1 MKKILSLFAIMAVL
15 AMGFA
20 SCEGQDSKDFK
31 ITVSNVTETT
41 ANVLVEPADTTATY
55 YLTCYPTKSI
65 ATMGD
70 DSLSLVIAAEL
81 EFIRQLASAAYG
93 TEFTTTE
100 VLEIVLVKGKQ
111 EQALKSMNPGTDYTV
126 VAAKMD
132 FQGVINGKIAKKNFT
147 TKEIVYGQLTFSF
160 ENTGSSVIVTPSNDY
175 EPWDYYLLPTAD
187 YQQYYNSDKKAAA
200 EDCYAYYG
208 TKLAAPGIAEFD
220 FAELQAEGLTG
231 DVVLL
236 TYACDETGITSE
248 VAEYQFNIP
257 AAAGAPA
264 KKVTKESIAN
274 FKNLKNVEKK
284 FNAIKA
290 MKK

>member
-81 EFIRQLASAAYG
+81 EYLNQLVAAMG
-93 TEFTTTE
+93 MPMSMPEM
-100 VLEIVLVKGKQ
+100 LEIILVKGKYEQ
-111 EQALKSMNPGTDYTV
+111 ELTSMNLGTDYTV
-126 VAAKMD
+126 VVAKMD

-147 TKEIVYGQLTFSF
+147 TKEAVMGQLTFTF
-160 ENTGSSVIVTPSNDY
+160 ENTGSSVIVFPSNNY
-175 EPWDYYLLPTAD
+175 EAWDYSLLTAD
-187 YQQYYNSDKKAAA
+187 EYAEFNNDKNVAA
-200 EDCYAYYG
+200 EDAYAYYG
-208 TKLAAPGIAEFD
+208 TEYASPGAKEFSFEEIAMYI
-220 FAELQAEGLTG
+220 GTG
-231 DVVLL
+231 DMTLL
-236 TYACDETGITSE
+236 TYACDAKGITSE
-248 VAEYQFNIP
+248 VAEYKFNVP
-257 AAAGAPA
+257 APAGAPA
-264 KKVTKESIAN
+264 KKVAKESIAN
-274 FKNLKNVEKK
+274 FKNLKKVEKK

>member
-1 MKKILSLFAIMAVL
+1 MKKVLSLFAIMAVL
-15 AMGFA
+15 AMGF
-20 SCEGQDSKDFK
+20 SSYEDKDSKDFK
-31 ITVSNVTETT
+31 ITVSEVTLTT

-81 EFIRQLASAAYG
+81 EYLNQLVAAMG
-93 TEFTTTE
+93 MPMSMPEM
-100 VLEIVLVKGKQ
+100 LEIILVKGKY
-111 EQALKSMNPGTDYTV
+111 EQVLTPLNPGTDYTV
-126 VAAKMD
+126 VVAKMD

-147 TKEIVYGQLTFSF
+147 TKEAVMGQLTFTF

-175 EPWDYYLLPTAD
+175 EPWDYALFTPDQYA
-187 YQQYYNSDKKAAA
+187 QYYNSDKNAAA
-200 EDCYAYYG
+200 ADAYAYYG
-208 TKLAAPGIAEFD
+208 YKNAAAGEAEFEFAD
-220 FAELQAEGLTG
+220 FQSIGIVG
-231 DVVLL
+231 DIVLI
-236 TYACDETGITSE
+236 TYACDDEGITSE
-248 VAEYQFNIP
+248 VAEYTFNVP
-257 AAAGAPA
+257 APAGAPA
-264 KKVTKESIAN
+264 KKIAKETIAN

>member
-1 MKKILSLFAIMAVL
+1 MKKVLSLFAIMAVL

-31 ITVSNVTETT
+31 ITVSEITETT

-55 YLTCYPTKSI
+55 YMTCYPTKSI

-81 EFIRQLASAAYG
+81 EYLKQFVAAMG
-93 TEFTTTE
+93 MELSLPE
-100 VLEIVLVKGKQ
+100 ILEIVLIKGKH
-111 EQALKSMNPGTDYTV
+111 EQALTSMNPGTDYTV
-126 VAAKMD
+126 VVAKMD

-248 VAEYQFNIP
+248 VAEYKFNVP

-290 MKK
+290 MIK

>member
-1 MKKILSLFAIMAVL
+1 MKKVLSLFAIMAVL

-65 ATMGD
+65 ATMDD

-81 EFIRQLASAAYG
+81 EYLKQFVAAMG
-93 TEFTTTE
+93 MELSLPE
-100 VLEIVLVKGKQ
+100 ILEIVLLKGNHEQ
-111 EQALKSMNPGTDYTV
+111 ELTSMNLGTDYTV
-126 VAAKMD
+126 VVAKMD

-147 TKEIVYGQLTFSF
+147 TKEAVLGQLTFSF
-160 ENTGSSVIVTPSNDY
+160 ENTGSSVIVFPSNNY
-175 EPWDYYLLPTAD
+175 EAWDYSLLTAEE
-187 YQQYYNSDKKAAA
+187 YAEFNNDKNVAA
-200 EDCYAYYG
+200 EDAYAYYG
-208 TKLAAPGIAEFD
+208 TEYASPGAKEFSFEEIATYI
-220 FAELQAEGLTG
+220 GIG
-231 DVVLL
+231 DMTLL
-236 TYACDETGITSE
+236 TYACDGKGITSE
-248 VAEYQFNIP
+248 VAEYKFNVP
-257 AAAGAPA
+257 APAGAPA
-264 KKVTKESIAN
+264 KKVAKESIAN

>member
-1 MKKILSLFAIMAVL
+1 MKKVLSLFAIMAVL

-31 ITVSNVTETT
+31 ITVSEITETT

-55 YLTCYPTKSI
+55 YMTCYPTKSI
-65 ATMGD
+65 ATMDD

-81 EFIRQLASAAYG
+81 EYLKQFVAAMG
-93 TEFTTTE
+93 MELSLPE
-100 VLEIVLVKGKQ
+100 ILEIVLIKGKH
-111 EQALKSMNPGTDYTV
+111 EQALTSMNPGTDYTV
-126 VAAKMD
+126 VVAKMD

-160 ENTGSSVIVTPSNDY
+160 ENTGSSVIVTPSNNY
-175 EPWDYYLLPTAD
+175 EAWDYSLLTAEE
-187 YQQYYNSDKKAAA
+187 YAGFNNDKNVAA
-200 EDCYAYYG
+200 EDAYAYYG
-208 TKLAAPGIAEFD
+208 TEYASPGAKEFS
-220 FAELQAEGLTG
+220 FAEIATYIGTG
-231 DVVLL
+231 DMTLL
-236 TYACDETGITSE
+236 TYACDDKGITSE
-248 VAEYQFNIP
+248 VAEYKFNVP
-257 AAAGAPA
+257 APAGAPA
-264 KKVTKESIAN
+264 KKIAKESIAN

>member
-1 MKKILSLFAIMAVL
+1 MAVL

-31 ITVSNVTETT
+31 ITVSEITETT

-55 YLTCYPTKSI
+55 YMTCYPTKSI

-81 EFIRQLASAAYG
+81 EYLKQFVAAMG
-93 TEFTTTE
+93 MELSLPE
-100 VLEIVLVKGKQ
+100 ILEIVLIKGKH
-111 EQALKSMNPGTDYTV
+111 EQALTSMNPGTDYTV
-126 VAAKMD
+126 VVAKMD

-147 TKEIVYGQLTFSF
+147 TKEIVYGQLTFTF
-160 ENTGSSVIVTPSNDY
+160 ENTGSSVIVKPSNNY
-175 EPWDYYLLPTAD
+175 EAWDYSLLTAEE
-187 YQQYYNSDKKAAA
+187 YAGFNNDKNVAA
-200 EDCYAYYG
+200 EDSYAYYG
-208 TKLAAPGIAEFD
+208 TEYASPGAKEFS
-220 FAELQAEGLTG
+220 FAEIATYIGTG
-231 DVVLL
+231 DMTLL
-236 TYACDETGITSE
+236 TYACDDKGITSE
-248 VAEYQFNIP
+248 VAEYKFNVP
-257 AAAGAPA
+257 APAGAPA
-264 KKVTKESIAN
+264 KKVAKESIAN

>member
-20 SCEGQDSKDFK
+20 SCEDKDPKDFK
-31 ITVSNVTETT
+31 ITVSEVTETT

-55 YLTCYPTKSI
+55 YLTCYQTKSI
-65 ATMGD
+65 ATMND
-70 DSLSLVIAAEL
+70 DSLSLVIAAEV
-81 EFIRQLASAAYG
+81 EFLRQLASAAYG

-126 VAAKMD
+126 VVAKMD

-175 EPWDYYLLPTAD
+175 EPWDYALFTPDQYA
-187 YQQYYNSDKKAAA
+187 QYYNSDKNAAA
-200 EDCYAYYG
+200 ADAYAYYG
-208 TKLAAPGIAEFD
+208 YKNAAAGEAEFE
-220 FAELQAEGLTG
+220 FAEFQSIGIVG
-231 DVVLL
+231 DIVLI
-236 TYACDETGITSE
+236 TYACDDEGITSE
-248 VAEYQFNIP
+248 VAEYTFNVP
-257 AAAGAPA
+257 APAGAPA
-264 KKVTKESIAN
+264 KKIAKESIAN

>member
-1 MKKILSLFAIMAVL
+1 
-15 AMGFA
+15 
-20 SCEGQDSKDFK
+20 
-31 ITVSNVTETT
+31 
-41 ANVLVEPADTTATY
+41 
-55 YLTCYPTKSI
+55 
-65 ATMGD
+65 MGD

-93 TEFTTTE
+93 TELTMTE
-100 VLEIVLVKGKQ
+100 VLEIVLMKGKK
-111 EQALKSMNPGTDYTV
+111 EQALKSMNPGTDYTFV
-126 VAAKMD
+126 VAKMD

-147 TKEIVYGQLTFSF
+147 TKEIVMGQLTFTF
-160 ENTGSSVIVTPSNDY
+160 ENTGSSVIVKPSNNY

-208 TKLAAPGIAEFD
+208 NKLAAPGIAEFD
-220 FAELQAEGLTG
+220 LAELQAEGLTG

-236 TYACDETGITSE
+236 TYACDDKGITSE
-248 VAEYQFNIP
+248 VAEYIFNVP

-264 KKVTKESIAN
+264 KKITKETIAN

>member
-1 MKKILSLFAIMAVL
+1 MKKVLSLFAIMAVL

-31 ITVSNVTETT
+31 ITVSEITETT

-55 YLTCYPTKSI
+55 YMTCYPTKSI

-81 EFIRQLASAAYG
+81 EYLKQFVAAMG
-93 TEFTTTE
+93 MELSLPE
-100 VLEIVLVKGKQ
+100 ILEIVLIKGKH
-111 EQALKSMNPGTDYTV
+111 EQALTSMNPGTDYTV
-126 VAAKMD
+126 VVAKMD

-147 TKEIVYGQLTFSF
+147 TKEIVMGQLTFSF

-248 VAEYQFNIP
+248 VAEYKFNVP

>member
-65 ATMGD
+65 ATMDD

-81 EFIRQLASAAYG
+81 EYLKQFVAAMG
-93 TEFTTTE
+93 MELSLPE
-100 VLEIVLVKGKQ
+100 ILEIVLLKGNHEQ
-111 EQALKSMNPGTDYTV
+111 ELTSMNLGTDYTV
-126 VAAKMD
+126 VVAKMD

-147 TKEIVYGQLTFSF
+147 TKEAVLGQLTFTF

-175 EPWDYYLLPTAD
+175 EPWDYALFTPDQYA
-187 YQQYYNSDKKAAA
+187 QYYNSDKNAAA
-200 EDCYAYYG
+200 ADAYAYYG
-208 TKLAAPGIAEFD
+208 YKNAAAGEAEFE
-220 FAELQAEGLTG
+220 FAEFQSIGIVG
-231 DVVLL
+231 DIVLI
-236 TYACDETGITSE
+236 TYACDDEGITSE
-248 VAEYQFNIP
+248 VAEYKFNVP
-257 AAAGAPA
+257 APAGAPA
-264 KKVTKESIAN
+264 KKVAKESIAN

>member
-1 MKKILSLFAIMAVL
+1 MKKVLSLFAIMAVL

-31 ITVSNVTETT
+31 ITVSEITETT

-55 YLTCYPTKSI
+55 YMTCYPTKSI

-81 EFIRQLASAAYG
+81 EYLKQFVAAMG
-93 TEFTTTE
+93 MELSLPE
-100 VLEIVLVKGKQ
+100 ILEIVLIKGKH
-111 EQALKSMNPGTDYTV
+111 EQALTSMNPGTDYTV
-126 VAAKMD
+126 VVAKMD

-160 ENTGSSVIVTPSNDY
+160 ENTGSSVIVTPSNNY
-175 EPWDYYLLPTAD
+175 EAWDYSLLTAEE
-187 YQQYYNSDKKAAA
+187 YAEFNNDKNVAA
-200 EDCYAYYG
+200 EDSYAYYG
-208 TKLAAPGIAEFD
+208 TQYASPGAKEFS
-220 FAELQAEGLTG
+220 FAEIATYIGTG
-231 DVVLL
+231 DMTLL
-236 TYACDETGITSE
+236 TYACDDKGITSE
-248 VAEYQFNIP
+248 VAEYKFKVP
-257 AAAGAPA
+257 APAGAPA
-264 KKVTKESIAN
+264 KKIAKESIAN

-290 MKK
+290 MIK

>member
-31 ITVSNVTETT
+31 ITVSEVTLTT

-55 YLTCYPTKSI
+55 YMTCYPTKSI

-81 EFIRQLASAAYG
+81 EYLNQLVAAMG
-93 TEFTTTE
+93 MPMSMPEM
-100 VLEIVLVKGKQ
+100 LEIILVKGKY
-111 EQALKSMNPGTDYTV
+111 EQVLTPLNPGTDYTV
-126 VAAKMD
+126 VVAKMD

-147 TKEIVYGQLTFSF
+147 TKEAVMGQLTFTF
-160 ENTGSSVIVTPSNDY
+160 ENTGSSVIVIPSNNY
-175 EPWDYYLLPTAD
+175 EAWDYSLLTAEE
-187 YQQYYNSDKKAAA
+187 YAEFNNDKNVAA
-200 EDCYAYYG
+200 EDAYAYYG
-208 TKLAAPGIAEFD
+208 TQYASPGAKEFSFEEIATYI
-220 FAELQAEGLTG
+220 GIG
-231 DVVLL
+231 DMTLL
-236 TYACDETGITSE
+236 TYACDATGITSE
-248 VAEYQFNIP
+248 VAEYTFNVP
-257 AAAGAPA
+257 APAGAPA
-264 KKVTKESIAN
+264 KKIAKESIAN

>member
-1 MKKILSLFAIMAVL
+1 MAVL

-31 ITVSNVTETT
+31 ITVSEVTLTT

-55 YLTCYPTKSI
+55 YMTCYPTKSI

-81 EFIRQLASAAYG
+81 EYLNQLVAAMG
-93 TEFTTTE
+93 MPMSMPEM
-100 VLEIVLVKGKQ
+100 LEIILVKGKY
-111 EQALKSMNPGTDYTV
+111 EQVLTPLNPGTDYTV
-126 VAAKMD
+126 VVAKMD

-147 TKEIVYGQLTFSF
+147 TKEAVMGQLTFTF
-160 ENTGSSVIVTPSNDY
+160 ENTGSSVIVTPSNNY
-175 EPWDYYLLPTAD
+175 EAWDYSLLTAEE
-187 YQQYYNSDKKAAA
+187 YAEFNNDKNVAA
-200 EDCYAYYG
+200 EDAYAYYG
-208 TKLAAPGIAEFD
+208 TEYASPGAKEFSFEEIATYI
-220 FAELQAEGLTG
+220 GIG
-231 DVVLL
+231 DMTLL
-236 TYACDETGITSE
+236 TYACDDKGITSE
-248 VAEYQFNIP
+248 VAEYKFNVP
-257 AAAGAPA
+257 APAGAPA
-264 KKVTKESIAN
+264 KKVAKESIAN

>member
-20 SCEGQDSKDFK
+20 SCEDKDSKDFK

-65 ATMGD
+65 ATMDD

-81 EFIRQLASAAYG
+81 EFLKQFVASMG
-93 TEFTTTE
+93 MELSLPE
-100 VLEIVLVKGKQ
+100 ILEIVLLKGNHEQ
-111 EQALKSMNPGTDYTV
+111 ELTSMNLGTDYTV
-126 VAAKMD
+126 VVAKMD

-147 TKEIVYGQLTFSF
+147 TKEAVLGQLTFSF
-160 ENTGSSVIVTPSNDY
+160 ENTGSSVIVFPSNNY
-175 EPWDYYLLPTAD
+175 EAWDYSLLTAEE
-187 YQQYYNSDKKAAA
+187 YAEFNNDKNVAA
-200 EDCYAYYG
+200 EDAYAYYG
-208 TKLAAPGIAEFD
+208 TEYASPGAKEFSFEEIAMYI
-220 FAELQAEGLTG
+220 GTG
-231 DVVLL
+231 DMTLL
-236 TYACDETGITSE
+236 TYACDAKGITSE
-248 VAEYQFNIP
+248 VAEYKFNVP
-257 AAAGAPA
+257 APAGAPA
-264 KKVTKESIAN
+264 KKVAKESIAN
-274 FKNLKNVEKK
+274 FKNLKKVEKK

>member
-31 ITVSNVTETT
+31 ITVSEITETT

-55 YLTCYPTKSI
+55 YVTCYPTKSI
-65 ATMGD
+65 ATMDD

-81 EFIRQLASAAYG
+81 EYLKQFVAAMG
-93 TEFTTTE
+93 MELSLPE
-100 VLEIVLVKGKQ
+100 ILEIVLVKGKY
-111 EQALKSMNPGTDYTV
+111 EQTLTSMNPGTDYTV
-126 VAAKMD
+126 VVAKMD

-147 TKEIVYGQLTFSF
+147 TKEIVLGNLTFSF
-160 ENTGSSVIVTPSNDY
+160 ENTGSSIIVIPSNEN
-175 EPWDYYLLPTAD
+175 EPWDYALLTSAE
-187 YQQYYNSDKKAAA
+187 YAQYYNSDKNAAA
-200 EDCYAYYG
+200 ADAYAYYG
-208 TKLAAPGIAEFD
+208 TEYASPGAY
-220 FAELQAEGLTG
+220 ELLFSDLVNVGITG
-231 DVVLL
+231 DLVLI
-236 TYACDETGITSE
+236 TYACNETGITSE
-248 VAEYQFNIP
+248 VAEYQFNVP
-257 AAAGAPA
+257 APAGAPA
-264 KKVTKESIAN
+264 KKVAKESIAN

>member
-1 MKKILSLFAIMAVL
+1 MKKVLSLFAIMAVL

-31 ITVSNVTETT
+31 ITVSEVTETT

-55 YLTCYPTKSI
+55 YLTCYQTKSI
-65 ATMGD
+65 ATMDD

-81 EFIRQLASAAYG
+81 EYLRQFASAAYG
-93 TEFTTTE
+93 TEFTMTE

-111 EQALKSMNPGTDYTV
+111 EKALKSMNPGTDYTV

-147 TKEIVYGQLTFSF
+147 TKEIVYGQLTFTF
-160 ENTGSSVIVTPSNDY
+160 ENTGSSVIVTPSNNY
-175 EPWDYYLLPTAD
+175 EAWDYSLLTAEE
-187 YQQYYNSDKKAAA
+187 YAGFNNDKNVAA
-200 EDCYAYYG
+200 EDSYAYYG
-208 TKLAAPGIAEFD
+208 TQYASPGAKEFS
-220 FAELQAEGLTG
+220 FAEIATYIGTG
-231 DVVLL
+231 DMTLL
-236 TYACDETGITSE
+236 TYACDDKGITSE
-248 VAEYQFNIP
+248 VAEFKFNVP
-257 AAAGAPA
+257 APAGAPA
-264 KKVTKESIAN
+264 KKIAKESIAN

-290 MKK
+290 MIK

>member
-1 MKKILSLFAIMAVL
+1 MKKVLSLFAIMAVL

-31 ITVSNVTETT
+31 ITVSEITETT

-55 YLTCYPTKSI
+55 YMTCYPTKSI

-81 EFIRQLASAAYG
+81 EYLKQFVAAMG
-93 TEFTTTE
+93 MELSLPE
-100 VLEIVLVKGKQ
+100 ILEIVLIKGKH
-111 EQALKSMNPGTDYTV
+111 EQALTSMNPGTDYTV
-126 VAAKMD
+126 VVAKMD

-147 TKEIVYGQLTFSF
+147 TKEIVMGQLTFSF

-248 VAEYQFNIP
+248 VAEYKFNVP
-257 AAAGAPA
+257 APAGAPA
-264 KKVTKESIAN
+264 KKVAKESIAN

-290 MKK
+290 MIK

>member
-20 SCEGQDSKDFK
+20 SCEDKDSKDFK

-65 ATMGD
+65 ATMDD

-81 EFIRQLASAAYG
+81 EFLKQFVASMG
-93 TEFTTTE
+93 MELSLPE
-100 VLEIVLVKGKQ
+100 ILEIVLLKGNHEQ
-111 EQALKSMNPGTDYTV
+111 ELTSMNLGTDYTV
-126 VAAKMD
+126 VVAKMD

-147 TKEIVYGQLTFSF
+147 TKEAVLGQLTFSF
-160 ENTGSSVIVTPSNDY
+160 ENTGSSVIVFPSNNY
-175 EPWDYYLLPTAD
+175 EAWDYSLLTAEE
-187 YQQYYNSDKKAAA
+187 YAEFNNDKNVAA
-200 EDCYAYYG
+200 EDAYAYYG
-208 TKLAAPGIAEFD
+208 TEYASPGAKEFSFEEIAMYI
-220 FAELQAEGLTG
+220 GTG
-231 DVVLL
+231 DMTLL
-236 TYACDETGITSE
+236 TYACDAKGITSE
-248 VAEYQFNIP
+248 VAEYKFNVP
-257 AAAGAPA
+257 APAGAPA
-264 KKVTKESIAN
+264 KKIAKETIAN
-274 FKNLKNVEKK
+274 FKNLKKVEKK

>member
-31 ITVSNVTETT
+31 IIVSEVTETT

-55 YLTCYPTKSI
+55 YVTCYPTKSI
-65 ATMGD
+65 ATMDD

-81 EFIRQLASAAYG
+81 EYLKQFVAAMG
-93 TEFTTTE
+93 MELSLPE
-100 VLEIVLVKGKQ
+100 ILEIVLVKGKY
-111 EQALKSMNPGTDYTV
+111 EQTLTSMNPGTDYTV
-126 VAAKMD
+126 VVAKMD

-175 EPWDYYLLPTAD
+175 EPWDYYLLPTAE
-187 YQQYYNSDKKAAA
+187 YQEYYNSDKKAAA

-208 TKLAAPGIAEFD
+208 TELALPGMAEFD
-220 FAELQAEGLTG
+220 FAELQADGFTG

-248 VAEYQFNIP
+248 VAEYKFNVP
-257 AAAGAPA
+257 APAGAPA
-264 KKVTKESIAN
+264 KKIAKETIAN
-274 FKNLKNVEKK
+274 FKKMMNVKKK

>member
-1 MKKILSLFAIMAVL
+1 MKKVLSLFAIMAVL

-31 ITVSNVTETT
+31 ITVSEVTLTT

-55 YLTCYPTKSI
+55 YMTCYPTKSI

-81 EFIRQLASAAYG
+81 EYLNQLVAAMG
-93 TEFTTTE
+93 MPMSMPEM
-100 VLEIVLVKGKQ
+100 LEIILVKGKY
-111 EQALKSMNPGTDYTV
+111 EQVLTPLNPGTDYTV
-126 VAAKMD
+126 VVAKMD

-147 TKEIVYGQLTFSF
+147 TKEAVMGQLTFTF
-160 ENTGSSVIVTPSNDY
+160 ENTGSSVIVTPSNNY
-175 EPWDYYLLPTAD
+175 EAWDYSLLTAEE
-187 YQQYYNSDKKAAA
+187 YAEFNNDKNVAA
-200 EDCYAYYG
+200 EDAYAYYG
-208 TKLAAPGIAEFD
+208 TQYASPGAKEFSFEEIATYI
-220 FAELQAEGLTG
+220 GIG
-231 DVVLL
+231 DMTLL
-236 TYACDETGITSE
+236 TYACDDKGITSE
-248 VAEYQFNIP
+248 VAEYTFNVP
-257 AAAGAPA
+257 APAGAPA
-264 KKVTKESIAN
+264 KKIAKETIAN

>member
-1 MKKILSLFAIMAVL
+1 MKKVLSLFAIMAVL

-31 ITVSNVTETT
+31 ITVSEVTETT

-55 YLTCYPTKSI
+55 YMTCYPTKSI

-81 EFIRQLASAAYG
+81 EYLKQFVAAMG
-93 TEFTTTE
+93 MELSLPE
-100 VLEIVLVKGKQ
+100 ILEIVLIKGKH
-111 EQALKSMNPGTDYTV
+111 EQALTSMNPGTDYTV
-126 VAAKMD
+126 VVAKMD

-160 ENTGSSVIVTPSNDY
+160 ENTGSSVIVTPSNNY
-175 EPWDYYLLPTAD
+175 EAWDYSLLTAEE
-187 YQQYYNSDKKAAA
+187 YAEFNNDKNVAA
-200 EDCYAYYG
+200 EDSYAYYG
-208 TKLAAPGIAEFD
+208 TQYASPGAKEFS
-220 FAELQAEGLTG
+220 FAEIATYIGTG
-231 DVVLL
+231 DMTLL
-236 TYACDETGITSE
+236 TYACDDKGITSE
-248 VAEYQFNIP
+248 VAEYKFNVP
-257 AAAGAPA
+257 APAGAPA
-264 KKVTKESIAN
+264 KKVAKETIAN

-290 MKK
+290 MIK

>member
-20 SCEGQDSKDFK
+20 SCDPQDSKDFK
-31 ITVSNVTETT
+31 ITVSEVTETT

-55 YLTCYPTKSI
+55 YVTCYPTKSI
-65 ATMGD
+65 ATMDD

-81 EFIRQLASAAYG
+81 EYLKQFVAAMG
-93 TEFTTTE
+93 MELSLPE
-100 VLEIVLVKGKQ
+100 ILEIVLVKGKY
-111 EQALKSMNPGTDYTV
+111 EQTLTSMNPGTDYTV
-126 VAAKMD
+126 VVAKMD

-160 ENTGSSVIVTPSNDY
+160 ENTGSSVIVTPSNNY
-175 EPWDYYLLPTAD
+175 EAWDYSLLTAEE
-187 YQQYYNSDKKAAA
+187 YAQFNNDKDVAAA
-200 EDCYAYYG
+200 DSYEYYG
-208 TKLAAPGIAEFD
+208 TQYASPGAKEFS
-220 FAELQAEGLTG
+220 FAEIAMYIGTG
-231 DVVLL
+231 DMTLL
-236 TYACDETGITSE
+236 TYACDDKGITSE
-248 VAEYQFNIP
+248 VAEYKFNVP

-264 KKVTKESIAN
+264 KKVAKESIAN